1 MAARYETIVGEMQA
15 RGTTELRAYAA
26 EATADLDAFRD
37 RTERSLLQA
46 TRRVDRLLGDQ
57 RETRHRC
64 AGLAKTQRRLVQ
76 DLAELRQEEIED
88 TMEFNARYQDL
99 KRALQAELKTAKVAT
114 PAIRRQRSVAAER
127 SLRVDIEALVQV
139 RVREAADMARAQ
151 DTLATSRRQRAALEW
166 EVDATRGRVNRIRSS
181 YLNLRA
187 SKEAVRKLRKPM
199 AKLRRFGDFLQ
210 SADKLARKNSRCYQ
224 CSTYLTDAHILWA
237 CGHVFCAKCLGVQG
251 NTLGITARRG
261 GGTAGGQAM
270 VSGRRRHRRGR
281 DDNDNGGGGDG
292 DNDDGGEDGGASIH
306 AFDNARDAVAR
317 SRKNFLDEEARQKE
331 ERNMTS
337 MKELLCTKAALRSFF
352 NRLLN
357 PRCAAEFVRGAA
369 MAHDDGDADIEPDNL
384 LDAAEFQNA
393 VQHIQ
398 DDVSA
403 ETSHT
408 MFDMASDSGVVD
420 IYEFQECPPF
430 CHGLRTAAALRIQ
443 KLFRDHCGVFSLYL
457 ANRKQLG
464 IFRKR
469 RGGAHVNG
477 GSSSDASD
485 SDDDHDCVD
494 DGDGENA
501 SSGGQHTH
509 ASPPPTPRT
518 KIRPEDIPC
527 PMGHTR
533 CVRCQCARPGP
544 IVPAIEIQR
553 VRDRLT
559 VIISTMTVS
568 ILDLVDDFERASGFN
583 VNQRAAPR
591 RATLAIAHRL
601 PGGSTPM
608 DMSPV
613 AEDAHA
619 LDERP
624 VPVLGENRIAGDTT
638 KTPFRPT
645 RRRMLK
651 QRSQSAR
658 QVLTM
663 SKRASFFST
672 PEQVAKREEL
682 EAKMLALQRER
693 EEAAMAAKKEK
704 IATEKAERGRR
715 MSTTTTGTSTISK
728 RTSFFSSSEQI
739 AKRDDM
745 EAQLKAAKLD
755 EDEAA
760 LKTKKDHIASEKARK
775 AAGPG
780 GQLGKSNRGSF
791 YSTPEQIAKREDLD
805 AKLNTLQ
812 QAEEEAAMAAKK
824 KKIATEKAERGRR
837 MSKATA
843 GPSISKRASF
853 FSSSEQIAKREE
865 MEAQLKAAKL
875 AEDEALLKA
884 KRDQIALEKE
894 LRKSRVSM
902 ASGTG
907 DAAAQARQVMK
918 EMRAKA
924 EAEEAAALQAR
935 KDLISAEKA
944 RKAAAGEQP
953 NSKPP
958 GMGFKRKS
966 KRKK

>member
-1 MAARYETIVGEMQA
+1 MQA
-15 RGTTELRAYAA
+15 RGTTELRAYTA
-26 EATADLDAFRD
+26 EATADLDAFRE

-46 TRRVDRLLGDQ
+46 TRRVDRLLGNQ
-57 RETRHRC
+57 RETRQRC

-88 TMEFNARYQDL
+88 TKEFNARYQDL
-99 KRALQAELKTAKVAT
+99 KRALQVELKTAKVAT

-151 DTLATSRRQRAALEW
+151 DALATSRRQRAALEW

-261 GGTAGGQAM
+261 GGTAEGQAM
-270 VSGRRRHRRGR
+270 VSGRRRRRGR
-281 DDNDNGGGGDG
+281 DDNDNGG
-292 DNDDGGEDGGASIH
+292 EDECASIH
-306 AFDNARDAVAR
+306 VFDNARDVVAR

-331 ERNMTS
+331 ERDMTT

-357 PRCAAEFVRGAA
+357 PRCAAEFIRGAA

-420 IYEFQECPPF
+420 IYEFQDCPPF

-457 ANRKQLG
+457 AHRTQLG

-485 SDDDHDCVD
+485 SDDDHDRVD

-501 SSGGQHTH
+501 SGGRQHMH
-509 ASPPPTPRT
+509 ASPSPTPRT

-591 RATLAIAHRL
+591 RATLAIAHRS
-601 PGGSTPM
+601 PGGSTTM

-613 AEDAHA
+613 TEDAH
-619 LDERP
+619 
-624 VPVLGENRIAGDTT
+624 ENHIAGDTT

-651 QRSQSAR
+651 QRGQSAR
-658 QVLTM
+658 QVMTI

-672 PEQVAKREEL
+672 PEQVARREEL
-682 EAKMLALQRER
+682 EAKTLALQREE

-715 MSTTTTGTSTISK
+715 MSTTTGTNNISK
-728 RTSFFSSSEQI
+728 RASFFSSSEQI
-739 AKRDDM
+739 AKREEM
-745 EAQLKAAKLD
+745 EARLKAAKLE

-760 LKTKKDHIASEKARK
+760 LKAKKDHIASEKARK

-780 GQLGKSNRGSF
+780 GQLGKANRGSF
-791 YSTPEQIAKREDLD
+791 YSTPEQVARREDLET
-805 AKLNTLQ
+805 KLNALQ
-812 QAEEEAAMAAKK
+812 REEEEAAMAAKK
-824 KKIATEKAERGRR
+824 EKIATEKAERERR
-837 MSKATA
+837 MSTTT
-843 GPSISKRASF
+843 GTSNISKRASF
-853 FSSSEQIAKREE
+853 FSSPEQIAKREE
-865 MEAQLKAAKL
+865 MEARLKAATL
-875 AEDEALLKA
+875 AENEAALTA

-902 ASGTG
+902 AAGGTG
-907 DAAAQARQVMK
+907 EAAAQARKMMK
-918 EMRAKA
+918 EMRANVEVEK
-924 EAEEAAALQAR
+924 AAALQSR
-935 KDLISAEKA
+935 KDLIAAEKA

-953 NSKPP
+953 SSKPS
-958 GMGFKRKS
+958 GMGSKCKS

>member
-824 KKIATEKAERGRR
+824 EKIATEKAERGRR

-853 FSSSEQIAKREE
+853 FSSSEQIAKREGR
-865 MEAQLKAAKL
+865 EAQLKAAKL

-884 KRDQIALEKE
+884 KRDQIALERK